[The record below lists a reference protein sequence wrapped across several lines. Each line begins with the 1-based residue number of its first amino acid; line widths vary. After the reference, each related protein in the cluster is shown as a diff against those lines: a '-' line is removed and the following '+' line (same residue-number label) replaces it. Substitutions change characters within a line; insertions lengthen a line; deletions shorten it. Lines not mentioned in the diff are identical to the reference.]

1 MGKQVITADEISRT
15 AKSGK
20 KTIDF
25 KKEDCVVTPGA
36 WDKIDELGIGFAD
49 DVSQKASC
57 ARPESG
63 LLSPQNTTA
72 QNATAQTTTL
82 VEPSADTASITDQ
95 VCSILKGRLPGVEA
109 NHLSAIVKQVVAAR
123 FAGAQSPN
131 TSDSSSAVTAAGGVS
146 LINGDAL
153 LDESGPAV
161 PGKVQISDAIRC
173 HEDTHLNATYM
184 KWEATSFSRP
194 VESPEISIIVEGE
207 LELTTK
213 GRKMKAKAGDILY
226 MAKGA
231 QVEYDAQA
239 PVKLACISS

>member
-1 MGKQVITADEISRT
+1 MGKQVITADEISRA

-36 WDKIDELGIGFAD
+36 WDKIDELGIGFAAAAED
-49 DVSQKASC
+49 ASQQTRCS
-57 ARPESG
+57 RPESG
-63 LLSPQNTTA
+63 ILSPQN
-72 QNATAQTTTL
+72 ATGQTRTL
-82 VEPSADTASITDQ
+82 ADTSSDTASITDQ
-95 VCSILKGRLPGVEA
+95 VCAILKGKLPGA
-109 NHLSAIVKQVVAAR
+109 DASQLSAIVKQVVAAR
-123 FAGAQSPN
+123 FAGEQPQNIAE
-131 TSDSSSAVTAAGGVS
+131 SSSAVTAAGGVS

-184 KWEATSFSRP
+184 KWEATSFSRT
-194 VESPEISIIVEGE
+194 VESPEISIVVEGE
-207 LELTTK
+207 LVLTTQ
-213 GRKMKAKAGDILY
+213 GRTMKAKAGDILY

-231 QVEYDAQA
+231 QVAYDAQA